1 MTTTS
6 AIALAVFAVAAVGD
20 WVAIAMERTAL
31 EYVCKP
37 AATAALVAAAATV
50 DTADGARRWWFVAAL
65 VLSLAGDVLLM
76 LPADLFVAGLA
87 AFLVAHVAYVIGF
100 WVDPPSAVALAVG
113 LLLTALA
120 VVPLAVRILS
130 AIRAGPEPE
139 VRGPVAGY
147 IVVISAMVASAIASR
162 IAWATAGAVLF
173 AASDS
178 MIAWNRFVQRFAAA
192 SIAIMVTY
200 HLGQLGLVVS
210 LT

>member
-1 MTTTS
+1 MTTAS

-20 WVAIAMERTAL
+20 WLAVATERTGL

-37 AATAALVAAAATV
+37 AATAALVVAAATV
-50 DTADGARRWWFVAAL
+50 DTTDEARRWWFVAAL
-65 VLSLAGDVLLM
+65 VFSLAGDVLLM
-76 LPADLFVAGLA
+76 LPSDLFVAGLA
-87 AFLVAHVAYVIGF
+87 SFLVAHIAYVIGF
-100 WVDPPSAVALAVG
+100 WVDPPSVVALAVG
-113 LLLTALA
+113 FLLTALA
-120 VVPLAVRILS
+120 VVPLGVRILS

-139 VRGPVAGY
+139 LRVPVGSY

-173 AASDS
+173 ASSDS

-200 HLGQLGLVVS
+200 HLGQAGLVLS